1 MRLNASDEPNPLN
14 RGMCGTPAGDA
25 PRGERMPMQ
34 SAVVSNPMLSNTMLG
49 GMPTLAGPGP
59 QKAEMAEGCAARVG
73 AFEDLAGIVAAYET
87 RVFRFLLMSV
97 RDRDL
102 AETLTQETFLKAW
115 NARES
120 FRGECAPQTWLM
132 RIAVNLVRDHTR
144 TDRFRFWKKVAATA
158 VDVSD
163 VSGWL
168 PREGCS
174 AEAQMIRQEQVA
186 RIWETVAT
194 LSERQRVV
202 FLLRF
207 VEELELNEIAEATGM
222 PVSTV
227 KSHLY
232 RAIGAV
238 RTRSTEQ
245 TGSMGPA
252 KETR

>member
-1 MRLNASDEPNPLN
+1 MHLTASDEPNPAN
-14 RGMCGTPAGDA
+14 RGMRVTPGGDA
-25 PRGERMPMQ
+25 PAGEQVPMQ
-34 SAVVSNPMLSNTMLG
+34 SAAVPNSMLSNPMLG
-49 GMPTLAGPGP
+49 GISVLPVPIPGP
-59 QKAEMAEGCAARVG
+59 NPQRAEPAAPNLRAG
-73 AFEDLAGIVAAYET
+73 AFECLDEIVATYEV
-87 RVFRFLLMSV
+87 RIFRFLLMSV

-102 AETLTQETFLKAW
+102 AQTLTQETFLRAW
-115 NARES
+115 SARGS

-158 VDVSD
+158 VDVSEA
-163 VSGWL
+163 SAWL
-168 PREGCS
+168 PRQGSS

-194 LSERQRVV
+194 LSERQKMV

-232 RAIGAV
+232 RAISAV
-238 RTRSTEQ
+238 RTRHTEQ
-245 TGSMGPA
+245 TKG
-252 KETR
+252 TR